1 MDRVNNQTIDTLK
14 INTAELV
21 LINKLKEEY
30 ERKRNKII
38 NEIYTTILKSLKNT

>member
-38 NEIYTTILKSLKNT
+38 NEIYTTILKSLKIT